1 MFFIVKLEML
11 SLCRRCLSDKGL
23 FMLGKLGHGLPW
35 SLHACCE
42 IALLREREMEF
53 RVCSSLQRKKFQ
65 LIIKYECGIVVVIS
79 AK

>member
-1 MFFIVKLEML
+1 ML
-11 SLCRRCLSDKGL
+11 SLCRHCLSDKGL

-35 SLHACCE
+35 SLHAYCE

-65 LIIKYECGIVVVIS
+65 LIIKYEFGIVVVVIS